1 MRNDVLRK
9 SDSKLRFDDL
19 DYATIIT
26 LMLIGFFLDLAF
38 FNLISI
44 NSISGIFM
52 VIVFLTTGK
61 YRYLYLIPLVTA
73 LVAAGYMFHQPYSWT
88 GNRLI

>member
-1 MRNDVLRK
+1 MEE
-9 SDSKLRFDDL
+9 DDL

-26 LMLIGFFLDLAF
+26 LMFIGFFLDLFF
-38 FNLISI
+38 FNIVSI

-52 VIVFLTTGK
+52 VIVFLSTGR

-73 LVAAGYMFHQPYSWT
+73 LVTACYMLHQPYS
-88 GNRLI
+88 GDGVV